1 MKLILI
7 VWSLVDL
14 EVLNITDQ
22 KKKKKIKEANSN
34 VISNYLIFRW
44 LGVSWS

>member
-14 EVLNITDQ
+14 EVINITDQ
-22 KKKKKIKEANSN
+22 KKKEIKEANSN